1 MNAELCRNA
10 NHPAVAQSSAPN
22 YGLLS
27 KFIRHLESDAS
38 EGADIGAAL
47 MELTRAE
54 SQGQS
59 DHSSSDPDTPF
70 LSIVTR
76 TQGRRPDTLREVFLT
91 LSGQTCHDFEV
102 VLVGHKL
109 DAAGEA
115 LVRSMVA
122 DLPAWLRDR
131 VRLIKVEHGNRTAP
145 LNVGFQNSAG
155 RYTAI
160 LDDDDF
166 VFANWVEVFKT
177 LESENPGTVLRT
189 MSLLQDFEEVETC
202 FGTKA
207 SRATSSPRS
216 IYPLTF
222 QLLDHIRENKSPPVA
237 LAFPSYYFSRLGG
250 RFDETLTT
258 TEDWD
263 YLMRAAFVCG
273 VSSAP
278 IVTSIYRQWV
288 NRENSKTIH
297 PQQEWADNHH
307 RIFDK
312 HDSSPFLMEVGTT
325 KLLRQILEERDQLRA
340 WAKHLAEEL
349 RASRTP
355 SPPAEIVRLIS
366 EPEPNMPENIAGQR
380 DQVAAIL
387 NSTSWRITKILR
399 LARQVTRGTH
409 VDPPDLSTLSIAEL
423 RQLGEALR
431 NSTSWRITA
440 SVRKMA
446 ELTRRLKTGSS
457 ADTHSIGR

>member
-1 MNAELCRNA
+1 MNTELQPKEHRLA
-10 NHPAVAQSSAPN
+10 TGRSRTPD

-27 KFIRHLESDAS
+27 KFIGHLKSDAS
-38 EGADIGAAL
+38 DGVDVGAAL
-47 MELTRAE
+47 QKLTTTDSHAPSENLRPG
-54 SQGQS
+54 ST
-59 DHSSSDPDTPF
+59 TPF

-102 VLVGHKL
+102 ILVGHKL
-109 DAAGEA
+109 DAAGDS
-115 LVRSMVA
+115 LVRSIVA
-122 DLPAWLRDR
+122 ELPVWLRDR
-131 VRLIKVEHGNRTAP
+131 IRLIKVEHGNRTTP

-207 SRATSSPRS
+207 SRAVSSPRS

-237 LAFPSYYFSRLGG
+237 LAFPSYYFSCLGG

-273 VSSAP
+273 VSSAA

-288 NRENSKTIH
+288 NRENSKTLH
-297 PQQEWADNHH
+297 PPQEWTDNHH

-312 HDSSPFLMEVGTT
+312 HDSSPFLMDVGTT
-325 KLLRQILEERDQLRA
+325 KQLRQILEERDQLRA

-349 RASRTP
+349 RASRSPT
-355 SPPAEIVRLIS
+355 PPAEIVRLIS
-366 EPEPNMPENIAGQR
+366 EPEPNMPENIVGQR
-380 DQVAAIL
+380 DQVTAIL

-399 LARQVTRGTH
+399 LARQATRGINAE
-409 VDPPDLSTLSIAEL
+409 PPDISTLSVTEL
-423 RQLGEALR
+423 RHLAEALR

-446 ELTRRLKTGSS
+446 EIARKLKTGNS
-457 ADTHSIGR
+457 ADTGPIGR